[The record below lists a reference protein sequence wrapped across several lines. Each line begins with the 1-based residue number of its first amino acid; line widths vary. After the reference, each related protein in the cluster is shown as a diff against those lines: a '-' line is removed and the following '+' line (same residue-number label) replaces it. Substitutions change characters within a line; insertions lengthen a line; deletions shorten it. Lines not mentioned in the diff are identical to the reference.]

1 LPGRAPRQVTGNP
14 AKTVKS
20 GRLSRG
26 GKGIIHTDVVV
37 IGSGGAG
44 LTAAISSA
52 EEGCS
57 VTVLSKTATGAA
69 SATSYSSGFFTFPD
83 DDLSAGEYRDLV
95 KGVGKNLSREDLL
108 EALGGQARDC
118 LLQLRSW
125 GATLRF
131 LGGGHA
137 TVIDSA
143 RVPMTSGSGLVSELM
158 DIASDKGVTFLENVF
173 VTRLLVEGGR
183 VFGVDHLDWTTGEAG
198 RLFSKAVIL
207 ATGGAGQIFLR
218 NDTPARVT
226 GDGYALALESGL
238 ALEDMEFTQFYPLG
252 FDEPRFPCW
261 MIRLPVLDLAR
272 LTDGSGR
279 EFLRE
284 EMKARGLRDGMAVSL
299 FARDMAARL
308 IQEKLA
314 AGGEVLLHLEDIE
327 RSRWGEWDLRK
338 SLGCYPHGV
347 TPWEY
352 GPVHVSPL
360 AHYFSGGVA
369 IDARATTSIEGLFA
383 AGEVTG
389 GVDGASRVGGNAL
402 TGMVFSGITAGRG
415 AARLALSAS
424 PRPFKPGEGLR
435 KSGFT
440 RGRGP
445 SPRALKGE
453 IKRLNQ
459 ECLGPLR
466 EERSILR
473 GLSTLEE
480 YRRSLPAMTIEKP
493 TDLLEALE
501 LRSMILASLAVGYS
515 ALSREESRGVHFRT
529 DHPREVPGFERP
541 QEVRIEGGRFVTRFK
556 DR

>member
-1 LPGRAPRQVTGNP
+1 M
-14 AKTVKS
+14 
-20 GRLSRG
+20 
-26 GKGIIHTDVVV
+26 IV

-44 LTAAISSA
+44 LTAAVSSA
-52 EEGCS
+52 MEGCS

-83 DDLSAGEYRDLV
+83 DDLSADEYKDLV
-95 KGVGKNLSREDLL
+95 RGVGKNLSREDLL
-108 EALGGQARDC
+108 EALGERARDC

-125 GATLRF
+125 GATVRF

-143 RVPMTSGSGLVSELM
+143 RIPMTSGSGLVSELRG
-158 DIASDKGVTFLENVF
+158 IASAKSVAFLENVF
-173 VTRLLVEGGR
+173 VTRLLVDGGR
-183 VFGVDHLDWTTGEAG
+183 VYGADYLDWTTGEAG
-198 RLFSKAVIL
+198 RVFGKAVIL
-207 ATGGAGQIFLR
+207 ATGGASQVFLR
-218 NDTPARVT
+218 SDTPARVT

-238 ALEDMEFTQFYPLG
+238 PLEDMEFIQFYPLG
-252 FDEPRFPCW
+252 FDEPHFPCW

-314 AGGEVLLHLEDIE
+314 AGGEALLHLEDIE
-327 RSRWGEWDLRK
+327 RSRWSEWDLRK
-338 SLGCYPHGV
+338 SLGCYPRGV

-352 GPVHVSPL
+352 GPVHISPL

-369 IDARATTSIEGLFA
+369 IDPLASTSIEGLFA

-402 TGMVFSGITAGRG
+402 TGMVFSGITAGRE
-415 AARLALSAS
+415 AARLAHSAS
-424 PRPFKPGEGLR
+424 PRPFKQGEGPR
-435 KSGFT
+435 KCGFT
-440 RGRGP
+440 RGHGP
-445 SPRALKGE
+445 SPGVLREE

-459 ECLGPLR
+459 GSLGPLR
-466 EERSILR
+466 EETSILR
-473 GLSTLEE
+473 GLSALED
-480 YRRSLPAMTIEKP
+480 YRRSFPAMKIEKP

-501 LRSMILASLAVGYS
+501 LKSMILTSLAVGYS

-529 DHPREVPGFERP
+529 DHPREEPGFERP